1 MECPFCESQIGPR
14 SRQCNRCGKT
24 IPPAQYLLEESGI
37 MEPEEPVSPAAPH
50 PASPRPTVRHRFAR
64 LGDRFIAFVL
74 DTVFLFGVFAV
85 VDAWVFMRWGA
96 VEGNE
101 LQLTTA
107 SLVIAITLN
116 AVLLFLYGW
125 LLEATC
131 GATLGKAMVGIRVVG
146 TAGTPVFP
154 ACALRNVLRIVDGMG
169 FYLVGTVVAGCSGIR
184 QRIGDVCAHTA
195 VIEENFGARRRVAA
209 IVLWMA
215 SLAGAGWAL
224 PHICSVN
231 DRVPT
236 RYLGQVVVRTGRARN
251 SAYLKIAGF
260 GVEVQRAS
268 AGE

>member
-1 MECPFCESQIGPR
+1 MECPFCESQIGAR

-37 MEPEEPVSPAAPH
+37 MEPEESVPSAASA
-50 PASPRPTVRHRFAR
+50 ASARPTVRHRFAR

-85 VDAWVFMRWGA
+85 ADAWVFMRWGA

-101 LQLTTA
+101 LQLTTG

-116 AVLLFLYGW
+116 AVVLFLYGW

-146 TAGTPVFP
+146 TAGTRVFP
-154 ACALRNVLRIVDGMG
+154 ACALRNALRIVDGLG
-169 FYLVGTVVAGCSGIR
+169 FYLVGTVAAGCSGIR
-184 QRIGDVCAHTA
+184 QRIGDVYAHTA
-195 VIEENFGARRRVAA
+195 VIEESFGTGRRAAA
-209 IVLWMA
+209 IALWMA
-215 SLAGAGWAL
+215 SLAGAGWAV

-231 DRVPT
+231 ERVPT
-236 RYLGQVVVRTGRARN
+236 RYLGQVVVRTGRAGN
-251 SAYLKIAGF
+251 SAYLKIASF
-260 GVEVQRAS
+260 SVEVQRAT
-268 AGE
+268 AGD